1 MTGKNYFHGI
11 SFFVVT
17 INLNIIIF
25 SIKRHEAE
33 KWGRME
39 LYKYLICVNS
49 HISKLVSR
57 KQNRLQERMA

>member
-1 MTGKNYFHGI
+1 MTL
-11 SFFVVT
+11 
-17 INLNIIIF
+17 NLNIIIF
-25 SIKRHEAE
+25 SIKRHEAG

-39 LYKYLICVNS
+39 LYKCLMCVNS